1 MRPPFRNGAC
11 TSGPPGNQEGE
22 KDLKI
27 YRQIIRGAT
36 CYGIGAAWNAGP
48 DTLILEPGI
57 HPGGEFADAFDPGS
71 AWNGPLRTGEARGF
85 RAGLEKR
92 NALRD
97 GAFHLPALIPL
108 LSSMILENGIGI
120 RLVQTVTSVIPENG
134 VLRIRCAAPEGEL
147 EYLAFSYLD
156 TLSVENTAV
165 REKSFHAA
173 ISGDTD
179 ALPQTEG
186 FQRGAF
192 PGEGYFKMPLEPSC
206 PYPDARLRLETF
218 WRKRP
223 EELAAWTITGSAMRF
238 ALKLEKTVRKI
249 APNHLCVFSGNYEN
263 PAAAFD
269 AGVAGEEAL

>member
-1 MRPPFRNGAC
+1 MNGG
-11 TSGPPGNQEGE
+11 SQRFKNSSWRKNLKVYE
-22 KDLKI
+22 K
-27 YRQIIRGAT
+27 IIFGAT

-71 AWNGPLRTGEARGF
+71 AWNGPLQTGEARWF
-85 RAGLEKR
+85 RACLEKR
-92 NALRD
+92 NALRN

-120 RLVQTVTSVIPENG
+120 RLGQTVTSAIPENG
-134 VLRIRCAAPEGEL
+134 VLRIRTAAPEGEL

-156 TLSVENTAV
+156 TLSVEHAAI
-165 REKSFHAA
+165 RKKSFHAA
-173 ISGDTD
+173 ISSDTD
-179 ALPQTEG
+179 ALPQAEG

-192 PGEGYFKMPLEPSC
+192 PGEGYFKMPLETSC
-206 PYPDARLRLETF
+206 TYPDARLRLEAF
-218 WRKRP
+218 WRTRP
-223 EELAAWTITGSAMRF
+223 AELAAWTVTGSAMRF
-238 ALKLEKTVRKI
+238 AVKLEKTARRI

-269 AGVAGEEAL
+269 AGVAGKEAS